1 MWILIVLIII
11 ILVPILAIANESD
24 ENKKYKKE
32 MEPYE
37 KTNNAMASIRCNHIT
52 GLPLTENQECIVS
65 FCQDKIVTESNNSTF
80 KLDLSKILD
89 MNIKTTQEIQNSI
102 GDAAMGYFFLGT
114 LGATLG
120 TQKQINRVFMILYKN
135 KEDKESGIAFDL
147 GNNINNLKYTSNYI
161 EAFNTQ
167 IRKAKEVEL

>member
-1 MWILIVLIII
+1 
-11 ILVPILAIANESD
+11 
-24 ENKKYKKE
+24 

-37 KTNNAMASIRCNHIT
+37 KMNNAMASIKCNHIA

-102 GDAAMGYFFLGT
+102 GNAAMGYFFLGT

-135 KEDKESGIAFDL
+135 KEDVESGIAFDL
-147 GNNINNLKYTSNYI
+147 GNNINNFKYTSNYI
-161 EAFNTQ
+161 DAFNTQ
-167 IRKAKEVEL
+167 IRKAKEIEL